1 MKEKVHEPVLVD
13 QVKKFLVTG
22 PERLIVDCTVG
33 WAGHAEA
40 ILSSRFGP
48 GQESVKLLIGIDQDP
63 EALAAASERLA
74 KFESRFILKK
84 RNFEDLK
91 EVLEEEGIEKV
102 DGILLDLGASR
113 HQLTAGY
120 RGFSLMA
127 DGKLDMRMDQGS
139 GESAADLIARLD
151 EKELASIIRDYG
163 EERFAKRIA
172 REIVKK
178 RREGS
183 PVKTTAQL
191 ADLVEK
197 VVPKS
202 RRGRLHA
209 ATKTFMSLR
218 LAVNNELAR
227 LEHALEIIPDC
238 LSPKGRVAAISYHS
252 LEDRMVKQAF
262 GREAKGCVCPPDSPR
277 CVCGRKPRL
286 LVLTKKPI
294 RPSPDEVSGNPAAR
308 SARLRAA
315 ERLGE
320 SP

>member
-22 PERLIVDCTVG
+22 PGLLIVDCTVG

-63 EALAAASERLA
+63 EAIAAASERLS
-74 KFESRFILKK
+74 KFESRLILKK
-84 RNFEDLK
+84 ANFEDLK
-91 EVLEEEGIEKV
+91 EVLEEEGMEKV

-127 DGKLDMRMDQGS
+127 DGKLDMRMDQGA

-151 EKELASIIRDYG
+151 EKELASIIIDYG

-191 ADLVEK
+191 AGLVEK

-202 RRGRLHA
+202 RGGRLHP
-209 ATKTFMSLR
+209 ATKTFMALR

-227 LEHALEIIPDC
+227 LENALDIIPDC
-238 LSPKGRVAAISYHS
+238 LSPEGRVAAVSYHS

-262 GREAKGCVCPPDSPR
+262 KREAKGCVCPPDSPR

-286 LVLTKKPI
+286 LVLTKKAI
-294 RPSPDEVSGNPAAR
+294 KPSPDEVSGNPAAR

-315 ERLGE
+315 QRLGE

>member
-13 QVKKFLVTG
+13 QVKKLLVTG
-22 PERLIVDCTVG
+22 PGLLIVDCTVG

-40 ILSSRFGP
+40 ILSSKFGP
-48 GQESVKLLIGIDQDP
+48 GQDNVRLLIGMDQDP
-63 EALAAASERLA
+63 EAIAAASKRLS

-102 DGILLDLGASR
+102 DGVLLDLGASR

-163 EERFAKRIA
+163 EERFARRIA

-178 RREGS
+178 RREKS
-183 PVKTTAQL
+183 PVKTTAEL
-191 ADLVEK
+191 AGLVER

-202 RRGRLHA
+202 RRGRLHP
-209 ATKTFMSLR
+209 ATRTFMALR
-218 LAVNNELAR
+218 LAVNDELAK
-227 LEHALEIIPDC
+227 LEQALDIIPEC
-238 LSPKGRVAAISYHS
+238 LSPQGRVAVVSYHS
-252 LEDRMVKQAF
+252 LEDRMVKRAF
-262 GREAKGCVCPPDSPR
+262 AREVKGCVCPPDSPR
-277 CVCGRKPRL
+277 CLCGRKPRL
-286 LVLTKKPI
+286 SILTKKVVK
-294 RPSPDEVSGNPAAR
+294 PSPAEVSRNPAAR

-315 ERLGE
+315 QRLGE